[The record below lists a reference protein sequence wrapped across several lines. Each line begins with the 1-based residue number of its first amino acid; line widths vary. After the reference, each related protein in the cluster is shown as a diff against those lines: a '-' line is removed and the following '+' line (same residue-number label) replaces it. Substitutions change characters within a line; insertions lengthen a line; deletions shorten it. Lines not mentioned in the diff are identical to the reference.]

1 MSKEEQDKRVI
12 LHPNWRH
19 FFFRYLLAIVTIPL
33 VGAGIAMLYRLQKK
47 LSQIQYIITDDHI
60 TVNDHKYSHNVDL
73 VDIKNIELQQSRFHH
88 LLGIGTLKLVTSASD
103 MKIEGIANPEK
114 YKQIL
119 EKAIFLETN
128 REQTQSVSPPA
139 GPSYQPGNMGKINYL
154 TGLWQQGLLS
164 DDDFQEER
172 GQLD

>member
-1 MSKEEQDKRVI
+1 MSEKDQDKRVI

-19 FFFRYLLAIVTIPL
+19 FFFRYLLAIVTIPV
-33 VGAGIAMLYRLQKK
+33 VGVGIAMLYRLQKK
-47 LSQIQYIITDDHI
+47 LKQIQYIITDDNI
-60 TVNDHKYSHNVDL
+60 TVSDHKYVHNVDL
-73 VDIKNIELQQSRFHH
+73 VDIKNIELKQSRFHH
-88 LLGIGTLKLVTSASD
+88 LLGIGTLQLSTSASN
-103 MKIEGIANPEK
+103 MKIEGITEPEK

-119 EKAIFLETN
+119 EKAILLETS
-128 REQTQSVSPPA
+128 REKGSPVDPHP

-164 DDDFQEER
+164 DDEYHNER